1 MKKILIIEDDSFL
14 KNLESSKFTHE
25 GFEVVT
31 AVTGAEVDEAMKADN
46 PDIILL
52 DLMLPDVD
60 GFALLKRFK
69 EDAATKAI
77 PVIVFS
83 NLSDEIEMKRVM
95 DAGAAEFMVKSNFTL
110 SDVIE
115 KINSLVPKTA

>member
-25 GFEVVT
+25 GFSVMSAMNPSEIEAAIAT
-31 AVTGAEVDEAMKADN
+31 AM

-52 DLMLPDVD
+52 DLMLPEVD
-60 GFALLKRFK
+60 GFELLKKFK
-69 EDAATKAI
+69 EDEKTKAI

-83 NLSDEIEMKRVM
+83 NLSDEIEMKRVL
-95 DAGAAEFMVKSNFTL
+95 DAGASDFMVKSNFTL

-115 KINSLVPKTA
+115 KINAVIPK

>member
-25 GFEVVT
+25 GFEVAAAT
-31 AVTGAEVDEAMKADN
+31 NLAEVEAVMAAGL
-46 PDIILL
+46 PSIILL

-60 GFALLKRFK
+60 GFELLTRFK
-69 EDAATKAI
+69 ADEATKGI

-83 NLSDEIEMKRVM
+83 NLSDDAEMKRVL

-115 KINSLVPKTA
+115 KINALIPVE

>member
-1 MKKILIIEDDSFL
+1 MKHILIIEDDSFL

-25 GFEVVT
+25 GFTVAS
-31 AVTGAEVDEAMKADN
+31 AVTGAEVDTALTTQT
-46 PDIILL
+46 PDVILL

-60 GFALLKRFK
+60 GFELLKRFK
-69 EDAATKAI
+69 ADDKIKAV

-83 NLSDEIEMKRVM
+83 NLSDEIEMKRVL

-115 KINSLVPKTA
+115 KINTLTK

>member
-14 KNLESSKFTHE
+14 KDLESTKFTHE
-25 GFEVVT
+25 GFEVAT
-31 AVTGAEVDEAMKADN
+31 ATTKAEVDAALTAST
-46 PDIILL
+46 PDAILL

-60 GFALLKRFK
+60 GHALLAQFK
-69 EDAATKAI
+69 GDDTTKMI

-83 NLSDEIEMKRVM
+83 NLSDDIEMKRVM

-115 KINSLVPKTA
+115 KINTLTA

>member
-1 MKKILIIEDDSFL
+1 MKKILIIEDDAFL

-25 GFEVVT
+25 GFSV
-31 AVTGAEVDEAMKADN
+31 ASAASLAEIEASMQEGN

-52 DLMLPDVD
+52 DLMLPDTD
-60 GFALLKRFK
+60 GFELLKKFK
-69 EDAATKAI
+69 ADEATKAI

-83 NLSDEIEMKRVM
+83 NLSDDAEMKRVL

-110 SDVIE
+110 TDVID
-115 KINSLVPKTA
+115 KINSLTK

>member
-25 GFEVVT
+25 GFSVMSATT
-31 AVTGAEVDEAMKADN
+31 AAEIDAAMASGT

-52 DLMLPDVD
+52 DLMLPEVD
-60 GFALLKRFK
+60 GYELLKKFK
-69 EDAATKAI
+69 ADEKTAAV

-95 DAGAAEFMVKSNFTL
+95 DAGAADFMVKSNFTL

-115 KINSLVPKTA
+115 KINGITKA

>member
-25 GFEVVT
+25 GFTVAS
-31 AVTGAEVDEAMKADN
+31 AVTGAEVDAAIATET

-52 DLMLPDVD
+52 DLMLPDID
-60 GFALLKRFK
+60 GFELLKKFK
-69 EDAATKAI
+69 AGEKTKAI

-83 NLSDEIEMKRVM
+83 NLSDEIEMKRVL
-95 DAGAAEFMVKSNFTL
+95 DAGAVEFMIKSNFTL
-110 SDVIE
+110 GDVIE
-115 KINSLVPKTA
+115 KINAHTK

>member
-1 MKKILIIEDDSFL
+1 MKKILIVEDDSFL

-25 GFEVVT
+25 GFSVAT
-31 AVTGAEVDEAMKADN
+31 AVSGAEVDTALAAET

-60 GFALLKRFK
+60 GFELLKKFK
-69 EDAATKAI
+69 ADDKTKMV

-83 NLSDEIEMKRVM
+83 NVSDEIEMKRVL

-115 KINSLVPKTA
+115 KINALVK

>member
-1 MKKILIIEDDSFL
+1 MKKILIVEDDSFL

-25 GFEVVT
+25 GFAVTT
-31 AVTGAEVDEAMKADN
+31 AVTGAEVDTALAEEL
-46 PDIILL
+46 PDIIIL

-60 GFALLKRFK
+60 GFELLKKFK
-69 EDAATKAI
+69 AEDKTKMI

-83 NLSDEIEMKRVM
+83 NVSDEIEMKRVL

-115 KINSLVPKTA
+115 KINALVK

>member
-25 GFEVVT
+25 GFEVAT
-31 AVTGAEVDEAMKADN
+31 ATNQAEIEAVMATGL
-46 PDIILL
+46 PTIILL

-60 GFALLKRFK
+60 GFELLTRFK
-69 EDAATKAI
+69 ADDATKGI

-83 NLSDEIEMKRVM
+83 NLSDDAEMKRVL

-115 KINSLVPKTA
+115 KINALIPTE

>member
-1 MKKILIIEDDSFL
+1 MKKILIVEDDSFL

-25 GFEVVT
+25 GFAVTT
-31 AVTGAEVDEAMKADN
+31 AVSGAEVDAALTGEL

-60 GFALLKRFK
+60 GFELLKKFK
-69 EDAATKAI
+69 AEDKTKMI

-83 NLSDEIEMKRVM
+83 NVSDEIEMKRVL

-115 KINSLVPKTA
+115 KINALVK

>member
-25 GFEVVT
+25 GFSVAT
-31 AVTGAEVDEAMKADN
+31 AVTGAEVATALEAEL
-46 PDIILL
+46 PDVILL

-60 GFALLKRFK
+60 GFELLKQFK
-69 EDAATKAI
+69 ADDKTKSI

-83 NLSDEIEMKRVM
+83 NLSDEIEMKRVL
-95 DAGAAEFMVKSNFTL
+95 DAGASEFMVKSNFTL

-115 KINSLVPKTA
+115 KINALTK

>member
-25 GFEVVT
+25 GFEVAAAT
-31 AVTGAEVDEAMKADN
+31 SSTEVDAAMAAGL
-46 PDIILL
+46 PALILL

-60 GFALLKRFK
+60 GFELLKKFK
-69 EDAATKAI
+69 ADDATKAI

-83 NLSDEIEMKRVM
+83 NLSDEAEMKRVM
-95 DAGAAEFMVKSNFTL
+95 DAGAVDYMVKSNFTL
-110 SDVIE
+110 DDVIQ
-115 KINSLVPKTA
+115 KINTLISKE

>member
-25 GFEVVT
+25 GFSVMSAMNPSEIET
-31 AVTGAEVDEAMKADN
+31 AIASAL

-52 DLMLPDVD
+52 DLMLPEVD
-60 GFALLKRFK
+60 GFELLKKFK
-69 EDAATKAI
+69 EDEKTKAI

-83 NLSDEIEMKRVM
+83 NLSDEIEMKRVL
-95 DAGAAEFMVKSNFTL
+95 DAGASDFMVKSNFTL

-115 KINSLVPKTA
+115 KINAVIPK

>member
-14 KNLESSKFTHE
+14 QNLESSKFTHE
-25 GFEVVT
+25 GFTVAT
-31 AVTGAEVDEAMKADN
+31 AVTGGEVDAALAGDL
-46 PDIILL
+46 PDVILL
-52 DLMLPDVD
+52 DLMLPDID
-60 GFALLKRFK
+60 GFELLKRFK
-69 EDAATKAI
+69 SDEKTKMI

-95 DAGAAEFMVKSNFTL
+95 DAGAAAFMVKSNFTL

-115 KINSLVPKTA
+115 KINETAK

>member
-25 GFEVVT
+25 GFEVAAAMTT
-31 AVTGAEVDEAMKADN
+31 AEIDTALTIRL
-46 PDIILL
+46 PDVILL

-60 GFALLKRFK
+60 GFELLKRFK
-69 EDAATKAI
+69 EDDKTKMI

-83 NLSDEIEMKRVM
+83 NLSDEIEMKRVL

-110 SDVIE
+110 GDVIE
-115 KINSLVPKTA
+115 KINAVTKTA

>member
-1 MKKILIIEDDSFL
+1 MKKILIVEDDSFL

-25 GFEVVT
+25 GFEVASAT
-31 AVTGAEVDEAMKADN
+31 TKAEVDAALEAGL

-60 GFALLKRFK
+60 GFELLKQFK
-69 EDAATKAI
+69 ADEKTTHI

-83 NLSDEIEMKRVM
+83 NLADDSEMKRAI
-95 DAGAAEFMVKSNFTL
+95 DAGAAE
-110 SDVIE
+110 
-115 KINSLVPKTA
+115 